1 MKKKRFSV
9 ESEAPKEQPGWDPA
23 IIRAGKFSLYVLA
36 VFLGATMAPRL
47 LTFRSEWTHHQY
59 SSPRYFGFVGNGVRF
74 TDTIFVIFAG
84 AIAGPSI
91 VRLLL
96 ATSTAIR
103 CRDWRLMRPSTW
115 LLIDIAAWAAI
126 VYLAYMAN
134 VLPMTKEMTI
144 P

>member
-1 MKKKRFSV
+1 MS

-23 IIRAGKFSLYVLA
+23 IIRAGKFSLYVLV

-74 TDTIFVIFAG
+74 TDTTFVVLAG
-84 AIAGPSI
+84 AIAGSSI

-96 ATSTAIR
+96 ATSTSIR
-103 CRDWRLMRPSTW
+103 RRDWRLMRPSAW